1 MNNSNYEKYVAMM
14 QKVADV
20 RNAIAVLSWDQ
31 ETYQPAMGADF
42 RGQQISTLS
51 GLAHDLFLNPELE
64 KVLIDLQTDDSLT
77 DSQKK
82 NAQLSF
88 DDLKREK
95 KYSTAFVE
103 ENSKAISEAYHAWV
117 EARSKNDFKI
127 FEPKLKKL
135 VELKRKETELLGY
148 ENHPYDAL
156 LNLYEPLQTVANTDV
171 LFDDL
176 KKELVPFI
184 KKIAE
189 KKQPKNDF
197 MFGNFPKQNQWQLGI
212 ELLKQ
217 MNFDFNAGRQ
227 DESVHPFTTAFAPTD
242 VRLTTHIEERNFYT
256 MIWSCLHEGGHGLY
270 EQGLSTSYYGLPG
283 GEAVSLGIHESQS
296 RLWENMVG
304 RSLNYWKGNWKTVQQ
319 FFPGKF
325 ENLTVTDFYKAINM
339 VEPSLIRIEADELTY
354 HFHVIIRYEIEKL
367 LLDGSLEVA
376 DIPAVWNKKYLDYL
390 GVKVPNDAMG
400 CLQDIHWSHG
410 SFGYF
415 PTYTIGSLYAA
426 QFFHFAKKEIV
437 GLDAMIENGE
447 LKPLL
452 EWLRKKI
459 HQHGRLKSA
468 KEISENICDEP
479 LNVKYFV
486 DYAKEKFGNLYP

>member
-1 MNNSNYEKYVAMM
+1 M
-14 QKVADV
+14 QKIADI
-20 RNAIAVLSWDQ
+20 RNSISVLGWDQ
-31 ETYQPAMGADF
+31 ETYQPPMGADF
-42 RGQQISTLS
+42 RGQQIATLS
-51 GLAHDLFLNPELE
+51 GLAHDLFLNADLENVLNELKNDVSLNAIE
-64 KVLIDLQTDDSLT
+64 RKNVEISCADLQ
-77 DSQKK
+77 
-82 NAQLSF
+82 
-88 DDLKREK
+88 REK
-95 KYSTAFVE
+95 KYTTAFVE
-103 ENSKAISEAYHAWV
+103 ENSKAISEAYHAWA
-117 EARSKNDFKI
+117 EARKKSDFQI
-127 FEPKLKKL
+127 FAPKLKKL
-135 VELKRKETELLGY
+135 VELKRAETKLLGY
-148 ENHPYDAL
+148 ENHPYNAL
-156 LNLYEPLQTVANTDV
+156 LDLYEPNQTVADTDI

-184 KKIAE
+184 KTISE
-189 KKQPKNDF
+189 KPKPKNGF

-227 DESVHPFTTAFAPTD
+227 DESLHPFTTTFAPTD
-242 VRLTTHIEERNFYT
+242 VRLTTHIEEKDFYT

-270 EQGLSTSYYGLPG
+270 EQGLPAEQYGLPG
-283 GEAVSLGIHESQS
+283 CEAVSLGIHESQS

-304 RSLNYWKGNWKTVQQ
+304 RSFLYWKNNFKTVQQ

-325 ENLTVTDFYKAINM
+325 ENVTAADFYKAINL

-354 HFHVIIRYEIEKL
+354 HFHVIIRYEIEKM
-367 LLDGSLEVA
+367 LLDGSLEIEN
-376 DIPAVWNKKYLDYL
+376 IPAIWNKKYFDYL

-426 QFFHFAKKEIV
+426 QFFHFAKKEIA
-437 GLDAMIENGE
+437 GLDAIMIENGE

-452 EWLRKKI
+452 DWLRNKI

-468 KEISENICDEP
+468 KEISESICGEP

-486 DYAKEKFGNLYP
+486 DYAKEKFGDLYP